1 MKLKS
6 RFFLLFILIPGF
18 AGAFELKYAPEI
30 STTAFLRWN
39 VTKGPIHVTLNPAGS
54 DDLLTGDVENAVN
67 RALLT
72 WEKVTRQQVR
82 FQYAGRDS
90 RAVVNSS
97 DYINSIVWE
106 ERDWQYG
113 DSTLAVTAYSYYL
126 DDPPEV
132 IDTDIEFNGRD
143 FRWSVNGNTDQST
156 SDVEQV
162 LMHELGHLLGLAHSS
177 VVNASL
183 YPYVGREV
191 RHKLS
196 LDDRSGV
203 RFLYG
208 QKTADFRSITPV
220 NKATYVEGMS
230 KRGLPLPVFRWSGLN
245 RNDFR
250 LEFSDTPTFAKKIS
264 WTVGRE
270 NFYQLKPSQEQK
282 LLRLSSVNKI
292 YWRVTSQGETTKVR
306 LLQFG
311 PAR

>member
-1 MKLKS
+1 MKRL
-6 RFFLLFILIPGF
+6 FFLLLLLIPGI
-18 AGAFELKYAPEI
+18 AGAFEVKSVSEI
-30 STTAFLRWN
+30 SPTAFLRWN
-39 VTKGPIHVTLNPAGS
+39 VAKGPIHITLNSAGS

-72 WEKVTRQQVR
+72 WENVTRQQAQ
-82 FQYAGRDS
+82 FQYSGRDS
-90 RAVVNSS
+90 RGVMNSS
-97 DYINSIVWE
+97 DHINSIVWE
-106 ERDWQYG
+106 ERDWQYA
-113 DSTLAVTAYSYYL
+113 DSTLAVTVYSYYL

-132 IDTDIEFNGRD
+132 IDTDIQFNGRD
-143 FRWSVNGNTDQST
+143 FHWSVNGKTDKST

-183 YPYVGREV
+183 YPFVGKDV

-208 QKTADFRSITPV
+208 QKAADFRSITPV

-250 LEFSDTPTFAKKIS
+250 LEFSETPTFSKKIG
-264 WTVGRE
+264 WTVGRD
-270 NFYQLKPSQEQK
+270 NFYLLKPSQELK
-282 LLRLSSVNKI
+282 LLRLSSVKKI
-292 YWRVTSQGETTKVR
+292 YWRVTSQGGKTKVR
-306 LLQFG
+306 LLQFK
-311 PAR
+311 PAP